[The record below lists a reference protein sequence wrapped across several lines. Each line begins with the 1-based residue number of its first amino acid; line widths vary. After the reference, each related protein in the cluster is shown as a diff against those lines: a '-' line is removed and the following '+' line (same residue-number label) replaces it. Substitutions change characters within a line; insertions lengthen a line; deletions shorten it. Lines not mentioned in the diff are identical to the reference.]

1 MRSDKNCPVCY
12 SNLLVS
18 VFRNNRIPIYNL
30 QYCKSSKKAQNI
42 KKVSVNFNLCKN
54 CGFLFNKIY
63 KQLNYR
69 INYNSNR
76 SYSLIYKTYLN
87 KIFLILKK
95 KIKIKNLQN
104 ILEIGF
110 GDGKFIKKFIKYKKK
125 IFGFDPAYKN
135 KIITGYKGIILS
147 NKIYDNKNFVNPN
160 ILILRHVIEHIKS
173 PNLFFKKILH
183 EKPEY
188 LFLEFPC
195 SDFVLNDNFHYF
207 SNEHCSYFNK
217 KSISIILNKFGYQI
231 IFTQKV
237 FNKENLVVVAIKSNI
252 NKIDKEYKVYNY
264 KKKSFENYEKK
275 FFNFKHKIIKKINFL
290 RKDIIWGASGKGV
303 MLLNILNLNRKVM
316 PYIVDLN
323 EEIENAFIPVSSNKI
338 ISPKYLSKILTNNS
352 VIFILNKLYKKEIEK
367 ILKKLKLK
375 NKVLNLI

>member
-1 MRSDKNCPVCY
+1 MNNNKNCPVCF
-12 SNLLVS
+12 SSLLIG

-30 QYCKSSKKAQNI
+30 QYCKSRKKAENI
-42 KKVSVNFNLCKN
+42 KKVSVNFTLCKN
-54 CGFLFNKIY
+54 CGFLFNKSY

-76 SYSLIYKTYLN
+76 SYSLTYKTYLN

-95 KIKIKNLQN
+95 RIKIKNLQN

-110 GDGKFIKKFIKYKKK
+110 GDGEFIKKFIKYKKK

-135 KIITGYKGIILS
+135 QIITGYKGIKLS

-173 PNLFFKKILH
+173 PNLFLKKILH
-183 EKPEY
+183 EKPDY

-195 SDFVLNDNFHYF
+195 SDFVLNGNFHYF

-231 IFTQKV
+231 ILTKKV
-237 FNKENLVVVAIKSNI
+237 FNKENLVVVAMKFNI
-252 NKIDKEYKVYNY
+252 NKISKEYKVYKD
-264 KKKSFENYEKK
+264 KKKSFKNYEKK
-275 FFNFKHKIIKKINFL
+275 FSNFKNKITKKINFF

-303 MLLNILNLNRKVM
+303 MLVNILNLNRKVM

-323 EEIENAFIPVSSNKI
+323 KEIENTFIPVSSNKI
-338 ISPKYLSKILTNNS
+338 ISPNSLSKILRNDS
-352 VIFILNKLYKKEIEK
+352 VIFILNKIYKKEIEN

-375 NKVLNLI
+375 NRVLNLI

>member
-110 GDGKFIKKFIKYKKK
+110 GDGKFIKKFIKNKKK

>member
-275 FFNFKHKIIKKINFL
+275 FFNFKTKIIKKINFL